1 MRLIHILHFI
11 YILLLLFMAV
21 TFKINNLLL
30 IFITLISFW
39 VVYYALGFLFGMSP
53 RWEGVKRL
61 LLFMILFIFI
71 ICEFMFCLINELE
84 EWPVEDIERY
94 SFAYE
99 GMKNSTYCRHLPENI
114 TDFNVLDFYYYS
126 YESEKFTLYVATS
139 EKVIK
144 EYVDY
149 LSKNAI
155 WQGSLSNRQLNNMSN
170 FSIDSDYA
178 IGDSDNKNTVIYILH
193 RDYQKKTIEYIAVD
207 DVQKEML
214 FFCEKRNY

>member
-1 MRLIHILHFI
+1 
-11 YILLLLFMAV
+11 MAV

-30 IFITLISFW
+30 ILITLISFW
-39 VVYYALGFLFGMSP
+39 VVYYALGILLGMSP
-53 RWEGVKRL
+53 KWEGVKRL
-61 LLFMILFIFI
+61 LLFIFI

-99 GMKNSTYCRHLPENI
+99 GMKNSTYCCHLPENI

-170 FSIDSDYA
+170 FSIDNDYA